1 MNLNEE
7 ALKVHKEHN
16 GKLATIP
23 KARLQ
28 DAHDLSVLYTP
39 GVAEPCRKI
48 KDDKEL
54 SFEYTC
60 RGNMV
65 AVISDGTR
73 VLGLGNIG
81 PEAGLPVMEGKA
93 VLYKV
98 FADVDAV
105 PICLDTTDKDKFI
118 ETVRCLQPN
127 FAGINLEDIESPKCY
142 DIEDEL
148 IEKMDIPVFHDDQHG
163 TAIACAAALLGA
175 LRLVK
180 KDIKDVKIVANGAG
194 AAGTAIVRLIL
205 ELGAKNLI
213 MMNSKGAMYDG
224 MDMSRINRVQA
235 ELLRRTNPDKLKGS
249 LAEIAKGADVLLGVS
264 KPNVFTP
271 EIIKGMNSDAI
282 VLAMANPEPETKYD
296 AAKAAGA
303 RVVGTGRS
311 DAPNQVNNVL
321 VFPGLFRGAIDV
333 RAKKINGEMKMAAA
347 RAIAEM
353 IPDSELRDTEKIP
366 VKEDIYEYF
375 QREVRP
381 YIADAW
387 INLPPTKIGCEISFN
402 KYFYKP
408 TPLRSL
414 EENERDILELD
425 RQSQGFIQSL
435 FENL

>member
-1 MNLNEE
+1 MMNLNEE
-7 ALKVHKEHN
+7 SLKVHKEHN

-23 KARLQ
+23 KAKLE

-48 KDDKEL
+48 KDDKDL

-65 AVISDGTR
+65 AVVSDGTR

-81 PEAGLPVMEGKA
+81 PEAGIPVMEGKS

-98 FADVDAV
+98 FADVDAIPV
-105 PICLDTTDKDKFI
+105 CLDTSDKDKFI
-118 ETVRCLQPN
+118 ETVRYLQPN

-142 DIEDEL
+142 DIEDAL

-180 KDIKDVKIVANGAG
+180 KDIAEVKIVANGAG
-194 AAGTAIVRLIL
+194 AAGTAIVRLL
-205 ELGAKNLI
+205 LNLGAKHI
-213 MMNSKGAMYDG
+213 TMINSKGAMYEG

-235 ELLRRTNPDKLKGS
+235 ELLKETNLEKKQGS
-249 LAEIAKGADVLLGVS
+249 LADIAKGADVILGVS
-264 KPNVFTP
+264 KPGVFTAD
-271 EIIKGMNSDAI
+271 IIKNMNKDAI
-282 VLAMANPEPETKYD
+282 VLAMANPDPETSYAD
-296 AAKAAGA
+296 AKAAGA

-333 RAKKINGEMKMAAA
+333 RARKINDEMKKAAVYAIANLIPDEELREDYVIPGAFDPNVAPAVAAA
-347 RAIAEM
+347 VAKAAMDTGVARIKVDPE
-353 IPDSELRDTEKIP
+353 DVRKETLERTKKLREFLKTI
-366 VKEDIYEYF
+366 
-375 QREVRP
+375 R
-381 YIADAW
+381 
-387 INLPPTKIGCEISFN
+387 
-402 KYFYKP
+402 
-408 TPLRSL
+408 
-414 EENERDILELD
+414 
-425 RQSQGFIQSL
+425 
-435 FENL
+435 

>member
-282 VLAMANPEPETKYD
+282 VLAMANPEPETKYE

-353 IPDSELRDTEKIP
+353 IPDGELRDDYVIP
-366 VKEDIYEYF
+366 GAFDINVAPTVAAAVARAAMETGVARIKVDPDEIF
-375 QREVRP
+375 KRTLERTKKLHVLMGEV
-381 YIADAW
+381 
-387 INLPPTKIGCEISFN
+387 NGLFT
-402 KYFYKP
+402 
-408 TPLRSL
+408 
-414 EENERDILELD
+414 NE
-425 RQSQGFIQSL
+425 
-435 FENL
+435 

>member
-1 MNLNEE
+1 MMNLNEE
-7 ALKVHKEHN
+7 SLKVHKEHN

-23 KARLQ
+23 KAKLE

-48 KDDKEL
+48 KDDKDL

-65 AVISDGTR
+65 AVVSDGTR

-81 PEAGLPVMEGKA
+81 PEAGIPVMEGKS

-98 FADVDAV
+98 FADVDAIPV
-105 PICLDTTDKDKFI
+105 CLDTSDKDKFI
-118 ETVRCLQPN
+118 ETVRYLQPN

-142 DIEDEL
+142 DIEDAL

-180 KDIKDVKIVANGAG
+180 KDIAEVKIVANGAG
-194 AAGTAIVRLIL
+194 AAGTAIVRLL
-205 ELGAKNLI
+205 LNLGAKHI
-213 MMNSKGAMYDG
+213 TMINSKGAMYEG

-235 ELLRRTNPDKLKGS
+235 ELLKETNLEKKQGS
-249 LAEIAKGADVLLGVS
+249 LADIAKGADVILGVS
-264 KPNVFTP
+264 KPGVFTAD
-271 EIIKGMNSDAI
+271 IIKNMNKDAI
-282 VLAMANPEPETKYD
+282 VLAMANPDPETSYAD
-296 AAKAAGA
+296 AKAAGA

-333 RAKKINGEMKMAAA
+333 RARKINDEMKKAAVYAIANLIPDEELREDYVIPGAFDPNVAPAVAAA
-347 RAIAEM
+347 VAKAAMDTGVARLKVDPE
-353 IPDSELRDTEKIP
+353 DVRKETLERTKKLR
-366 VKEDIYEYF
+366 
-375 QREVRP
+375 
-381 YIADAW
+381 
-387 INLPPTKIGCEISFN
+387 EIL
-402 KYFYKP
+402 K
-408 TPLRSL
+408 TIR
-414 EENERDILELD
+414 
-425 RQSQGFIQSL
+425 
-435 FENL
+435 